1 MSLQPWFSRVSVRRH
16 ALSAGGVALL
26 AVAGG
31 LLLLLKVLPYS
42 SVRVA
47 GADAKEAIRRPEPN
61 FSIGPLHWSVRDL
74 SVAPELEPFREAMHA
89 SCGERKGLA
98 AAECASQV
106 LTERV
111 PVGSPSTEFVRSDFN
126 PVAHFKEHMAGAPG
140 HCLTRSAIL
149 ATELLSVGIPA
160 RVVQFV
166 PAEEKGHTLVEVWD
180 DQEGW
185 TVVDPST
192 SGILVGSKSPAD
204 SAVELLADPSMA
216 EWRGYG
222 PASKL
227 GFEGPAETVHF
238 RALLQGNVLYP
249 EPWLYLRVGERAA
262 PWPFRGEYARIG
274 RAFPTLGPLQQL
286 LFWAIPGVA
295 LAGLVLLVAARWRA
309 LPFPQPAWDEARS
322 RDVPVGIG
330 RPTPELER

>member
-1 MSLQPWFSRVSVRRH
+1 
-16 ALSAGGVALL
+16 
-26 AVAGG
+26 
-31 LLLLLKVLPYS
+31 
-42 SVRVA
+42 
-47 GADAKEAIRRPEPN
+47 
-61 FSIGPLHWSVRDL
+61 
-74 SVAPELEPFREAMHA
+74 
-89 SCGERKGLA
+89 
-98 AAECASQV
+98 
-106 LTERV
+106 
-111 PVGSPSTEFVRSDFN
+111 
-126 PVAHFKEHMAGAPG
+126 MAGAPG

-166 PAEEKGHTLVEVWD
+166 PVEDRGHTLVEVWD
-180 DQEGW
+180 DADGW

-204 SAVELLADPSMA
+204 SAVELLADPSTA
-216 EWRGYG
+216 EWRGFG
-222 PASKL
+222 PASKQ
-227 GFEGPAETVHF
+227 GVDGTAQTVHL
-238 RALLQGNVLYP
+238 RALLRGDVIYP

-286 LFWAIPGVA
+286 LFWTIPVVA
-295 LAGLVLLVAARWRA
+295 LAGLVLLVVAHWRSVP
-309 LPFPQPAWDEARS
+309 LREPAWDEATR